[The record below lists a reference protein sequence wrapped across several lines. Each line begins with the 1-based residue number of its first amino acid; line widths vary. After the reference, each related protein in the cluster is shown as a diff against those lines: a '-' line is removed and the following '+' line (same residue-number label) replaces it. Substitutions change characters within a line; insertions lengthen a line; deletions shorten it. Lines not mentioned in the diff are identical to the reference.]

1 MALANK
7 ATNTTKYV
15 AGGTGDNIIPDGY
28 IKSVE
33 KVWIDSYVFSSAAT
47 IGTGMVIDIAVIPAG
62 KKIAGIEVYGLN
74 ASAISATSTNAVSI
88 GARYG
93 TGAVTNATQ
102 FLGATTLGTVTF
114 NNSPIFAT
122 SGIGVECT
130 SSTHTIFLLFTAAS
144 PSITG
149 GTITTKVRY
158 T

>member
-7 ATNTTKYV
+7 ATNVTLF
-15 AGGTGDNIIPDGY
+15 GSGTPIPDGF

-33 KVWIDSYVFSSAAT
+33 KTWVDTYVFSSSAT
-47 IGTGMVIDIAVIPAG
+47 IGTGMVIDIAVIPQG
-62 KKIAGIEVYGLN
+62 KKITGIEVYGLN

-93 TGAVTNATQ
+93 TTATTNATQ

-114 NNSPIFAT
+114 DNFPIVAR
-122 SGIGVECT
+122 SGIGVELT
-130 SSTHTIFLLFTAAS
+130 GAFHTIFLQFTAAT

-149 GTITTKVRY
+149 GTITTKVKY
-158 T
+158 V